1 MENKFSDIG
10 IIHTTTIVISCTS
23 TTTVTAIIVVVVHHH
38 GRVVEQRS
46 RKFVL
51 QLETRQCKAGD
62 AIVEFG
68 TGGPCVG
75 ESKVQEAEFGRY
87 VNEHDSAEGM
97 TLTIHCCCIVI

>member
-10 IIHTTTIVISCTS
+10 IIHTTAAAAIMTI
-23 TTTVTAIIVVVVHHH
+23 VTAIIVQH
-38 GRVVEQRS
+38 GRTIVEQRS

-62 AIVEFG
+62 AIVDFG

-97 TLTIHCCCIVI
+97 TLTIHC